1 MPPIRL
7 TMPST
12 VFILPKGTYTLTV
25 TGTRVVD
32 DTDNEQ
38 TLPAIQ
44 VYFAT
49 AGNAEVPDGV
59 AVYCRL
65 YTRPDC
71 LWKIATFHKAAG
83 LEVPIGDC
91 EIDLESWA
99 GLTLKARVEP
109 RESAGQTFNVVE
121 RFCVPK
127 KGKPRAAD
135 TPDST

>member
-12 VFILPKGTYTLTV
+12 AFILPKGTYTLTV
-25 TGTRVVD
+25 TGTRVVE
-32 DTDNEQ
+32 DTYNEEV
-38 TLPAIQ
+38 LPAVQ
-44 VYFAT
+44 VYLAT
-49 AGNAEVPDGV
+49 AGNPEVPDGV

-91 EIDLESWA
+91 EIDPESWE
-99 GLTLKARVEP
+99 GVTLKARVEP
-109 RESAGQTFNVVE
+109 RESAGQTFNVVA
-121 RFCVPK
+121 RFIVPK
-127 KGKPRAAD
+127 KGKASA
-135 TPDST
+135 PDAPAE